1 MQILLVALG
10 GILGSLLRWQLIEV
24 LPTLSFGVF
33 LVNQLGVFVAG
44 YVAFRMKTRILI
56 VNVIGSFILGYS
68 QNNYFVMG
76 FCGAFTTWS
85 AFMLDVD
92 RNLPFRRRTVLNIVL
107 TFGLSIAAV
116 AAGFALAS

>member
-1 MQILLVALG
+1 MRLLPFIAGAALG
-10 GILGSLLRWQLIEV
+10 APLRYLIDKFFRTKYVFPVGILS
-24 LPTLSFGVF
+24 
-33 LVNQLGVFVAG
+33 
-44 YVAFRMKTRILI
+44 
-56 VNVIGSFILGYS
+56 VNVVGSFILGYT
-68 QNNYFVMG
+68 QDNYFVMG

-92 RNLPFRRRTVLNIVL
+92 RELPFRRRTAINIAL

>member
-1 MQILLVALG
+1 MTFIAGAAIGAPLRYLIDKYFRTKYVFPLG
-10 GILGSLLRWQLIEV
+10 
-24 LPTLSFGVF
+24 
-33 LVNQLGVFVAG
+33 
-44 YVAFRMKTRILI
+44 ILI
-56 VNVIGSFILGYS
+56 VNVIGSFILGYN
-68 QNNYFVMG
+68 QDNYFIMG

-92 RNLPFRRRTVLNIVL
+92 RELPFRRRTAINIAL

>member
-1 MQILLVALG
+1 MRLLAFIAG
-10 GILGSLLRWQLIEV
+10 AGIGAPLRYLIDKY
-24 LPTLSFGVF
+24 FRARYVF
-33 LVNQLGVFVAG
+33 PVG
-44 YVAFRMKTRILI
+44 ILI
-56 VNVIGSFILGYS
+56 VNVIGSFVLGYT

-85 AFMLDVD
+85 AFMLDIEKD
-92 RNLPFRRRTVLNIVL
+92 LAFRRRTAINVAL

>member
-1 MQILLVALG
+1 MRLLPFIAGAALG
-10 GILGSLLRWQLIEV
+10 APLRYLIDKFFRTKFVFPVGILI
-24 LPTLSFGVF
+24 
-33 LVNQLGVFVAG
+33 A
-44 YVAFRMKTRILI
+44 
-56 VNVIGSFILGYS
+56 NVVGSFILGYK
-68 QNNYFVMG
+68 QDNYFVMG

-92 RNLPFRRRTVLNIVL
+92 RELPFRRRTAINIAL

>member
-1 MQILLVALG
+1 MRLLPFIAGAALG
-10 GILGSLLRWQLIEV
+10 APLRYLIDKFFRTKYVFPVGILIA
-24 LPTLSFGVF
+24 
-33 LVNQLGVFVAG
+33 N
-44 YVAFRMKTRILI
+44 I
-56 VNVIGSFILGYS
+56 VGSFIIGYK
-68 QNNYFVMG
+68 QDNYFVMG

-92 RNLPFRRRTVLNIVL
+92 RELPFRRRTAINIAL

>member
-1 MQILLVALG
+1 MRLLPFIAGAALG
-10 GILGSLLRWQLIEV
+10 APLRYLIDKFFR
-24 LPTLSFGVF
+24 TKYVF
-33 LVNQLGVFVAG
+33 PVG
-44 YVAFRMKTRILI
+44 ILI
-56 VNVIGSFILGYS
+56 VNVVGSFILGYT
-68 QNNYFVMG
+68 QDNYFVMG

-92 RNLPFRRRTVLNIVL
+92 RELPFRRRTAINIAL

>member
-1 MQILLVALG
+1 MRLLPFIAGAAFGAPLRYLIDKFFRTKYVFPV
-10 GILGSLLRWQLIEV
+10 GILI
-24 LPTLSFGVF
+24 
-33 LVNQLGVFVAG
+33 A
-44 YVAFRMKTRILI
+44 
-56 VNVIGSFILGYS
+56 NVVGSFILGYT
-68 QNNYFVMG
+68 QDNYFVMG

-92 RNLPFRRRTVLNIVL
+92 RELPFRRRTAINIAL